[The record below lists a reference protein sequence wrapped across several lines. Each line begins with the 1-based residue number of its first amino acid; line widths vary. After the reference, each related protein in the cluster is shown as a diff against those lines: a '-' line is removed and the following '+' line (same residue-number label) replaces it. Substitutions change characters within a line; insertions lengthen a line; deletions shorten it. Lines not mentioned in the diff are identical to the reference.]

1 MLVRPPFTS
10 LHLTWKVMEGV
21 RGGAEGVQL
30 SQESRD

>member
-21 RGGAEGVQL
+21 GGAEGVQL
-30 SQESRD
+30 SQESQD